1 MIVAA
6 QFMVVLDIAIVNVAL
21 PAIKGDL
28 HFAEGN
34 LQWVI
39 SAYAI
44 LFGGVLLLG
53 GRLADVFGRRRVFM
67 IGLAVFS
74 ISSLLCGL
82 SWSEGSLIAFRALQ
96 GLGGALFAPAG
107 LSILM
112 TTFAEGA
119 ERNRALGIWG
129 AASGSG
135 GAAGVLLGGFLTS
148 YLNWSWV
155 FFINVPVGIAVIAA
169 APLVLAESRGQGHRH
184 FDVAGAT
191 SVTAG
196 VMLLV
201 YAMTRATQEGWG
213 SIATVSLL
221 GASRRAAR
229 RLRRHRAALAGPAA
243 ADADLPQPDAVG
255 RERDGRGDRRD
266 RVLGVLPADALHAAG
281 AGLLRDRDGRRL
293 RRRHVH
299 DHRVLERGADA
310 GHPAGRALGACHR
323 PHAGRRRARAGS
335 RSCRSTGHYFWNLF
349 PAFLISGV
357 GLALSF
363 VPVTIAGLA
372 GVHRADAGIASGLIN
387 TSRQVGGAVGLAAV
401 TTIAA
406 SYASTGAGATGLAR
420 VAAVDGGLTRGFQVG
435 FAVLAGAAV
444 LGAVISAVL
453 LAASPRGRGGRAA
466 HFPVHHSPRGGC
478 LMTMMTQTPS
488 LHGPQN
494 ALLDRTID
502 DLLLRLRGLVLVGGL
517 LEQRGASAEEVEA
530 HAREA
535 DRVRAQLARLIGGDD
550 AGLAA

>member
-1 MIVAA
+1 MLQPSITQTRAGRKGLALAVIVAA

-28 HFAEGN
+28 HFAEAD

-53 GRLADVFGRRRVFM
+53 GRLADVFGRRRVVM
-67 IGLAVFS
+67 LGLAIFS
-74 ISSLLCGL
+74 LR
-82 SWSEGSLIAFRALQ
+82 SLIGFRALQ

-201 YAMTRATQEGWG
+201 YAMTRATQQGWG
-213 SIATVSLL
+213 SFATVSLL
-221 GASRRAAR
+221 GASLVLLAAFVAIELR
-229 RLRRHRAALAGPAA
+229 SPAPLLPMQIFRNRMLSAANATAAVIGAIAFSEFFLLTLYMQQVLDYSAIETGVGFAAVTFTIIVFSNVAQTLVTRLGVRSVLAAGLT
-243 ADADLPQPDAVG
+243 LDAVAL
-255 RERDGRGDRRD
+255 
-266 RVLGVLPADALHAAG
+266 VWFTQLP
-281 AGLLRDRDGRRL
+281 
-293 RRRHVH
+293 V
-299 DHRVLERGADA
+299 
-310 GHPAGRALGACHR
+310 
-323 PHAGRRRARAGS
+323 S
-335 RSCRSTGHYFWNLF
+335 GHYFWNLF
-349 PAFLISGV
+349 PAFLVSGV

-387 TSRQVGGAVGLAAV
+387 TTRQVGGAVGLAAV

-444 LGAVISAVL
+444 LGAVISAVML
-453 LAASPRGRGGRAA
+453 RPRPEGAVVEPLTSPSTVRLEEAA
-466 HFPVHHSPRGGC
+466 
-478 LMTMMTQTPS
+478 
-488 LHGPQN
+488 
-494 ALLDRTID
+494 
-502 DLLLRLRGLVLVGGL
+502 
-517 LEQRGASAEEVEA
+517 
-530 HAREA
+530 
-535 DRVRAQLARLIGGDD
+535 
-550 AGLAA
+550 

>member
-1 MIVAA
+1 MMLSSINAGGSRRKGLALAVIVAA

-28 HFAEGN
+28 HFAQAN

-67 IGLAVFS
+67 LGLALFS
-74 ISSLLCGL
+74 ASSLLCGV
-82 SWSEGSLIAFRALQ
+82 SWSEGSLIGFRALQ

-112 TTFAEGA
+112 TTFAEGP

-135 GAAGVLLGGFLTS
+135 GAAGVLLGGLLTS
-148 YLNWSWV
+148 YLSWSWV

-169 APLVLAESRGQGHRH
+169 TPLLLAESRGQEHSH

-191 SVTAG
+191 SVTAA

-213 SIATVSLL
+213 SVSTLSLL
-221 GASRRAAR
+221 GASVALLAAFVVIE
-229 RLRRHRAALAGPAA
+229 LRSPSPLLPMRMFRNRTLSAANATAAVIGAIAFSEFFLLTLYMQQVLGYSAIQTGVGFAAVTFTIIVFSNVAQMLVTRFGVRSVLAAGLTLDATALAAFTQ
-243 ADADLPQPDAVG
+243 LPVG
-255 RERDGRGDRRD
+255 
-266 RVLGVLPADALHAAG
+266 
-281 AGLLRDRDGRRL
+281 
-293 RRRHVH
+293 
-299 DHRVLERGADA
+299 
-310 GHPAGRALGACHR
+310 
-323 PHAGRRRARAGS
+323 
-335 RSCRSTGHYFWNLF
+335 GHYFWNLF
-349 PAFLISGV
+349 PAFLISGA

-372 GVHRADAGIASGLIN
+372 GVHRSDAGIASGLIN

-401 TTIAA
+401 TTSAA
-406 SYASTGAGATGLAR
+406 AYAANGGGATGLAR
-420 VAAVDGGLTRGFQVG
+420 VAAVDGGLTHGFQVG
-435 FAVLAGAAV
+435 FTVLAGVAV
-444 LGAVISAVL
+444 LGALIAAVL
-453 LAASPRGRGGRAA
+453 LRPHAEGKDVQPLTSP
-466 HFPVHHSPRGGC
+466 S
-478 LMTMMTQTPS
+478 T
-488 LHGPQN
+488 
-494 ALLDRTID
+494 
-502 DLLLRLRGLVLVGGL
+502 
-517 LEQRGASAEEVEA
+517 
-530 HAREA
+530 
-535 DRVRAQLARLIGGDD
+535 AQLEE
-550 AGLAA
+550 AA

>member
-1 MIVAA
+1 MMQSSIIAQPSRRAWLALAVIVAA

-21 PAIKGDL
+21 PSIKGDL
-28 HFAEGN
+28 HFAQAN

-67 IGLAVFS
+67 LGLAVFS
-74 ISSLLCGL
+74 ASSLLCGV
-82 SWSEGSLIAFRALQ
+82 SWSEGSLIGFRAFQ

-112 TTFAEGA
+112 TTFAEGSQ
-119 ERNRALGIWG
+119 RNRALGIWG

-201 YAMTRATQEGWG
+201 YTMTRATQEGWG
-213 SIATVSLL
+213 SPITLSLL
-221 GASRRAAR
+221 GASALLIAIFIAIELRSPAPLLPMRIFRNRSLSAANAI
-229 RLRRHRAALAGPAA
+229 AAVIGAIAFSEFFLLTLYMQQVLGYSAIETGVGFAAVTFTIIIFSNVAQTLVTRFGVRSVLATGLA
-243 ADADLPQPDAVG
+243 LDAVSLAIFT
-255 RERDGRGDRRD
+255 R
-266 RVLGVLPADALHAAG
+266 LPVG
-281 AGLLRDRDGRRL
+281 
-293 RRRHVH
+293 
-299 DHRVLERGADA
+299 
-310 GHPAGRALGACHR
+310 
-323 PHAGRRRARAGS
+323 
-335 RSCRSTGHYFWNLF
+335 GHYFWDLF

-372 GVHRADAGIASGLIN
+372 GVQRADAGIASGLIN

-406 SYASTGAGATGLAR
+406 SYASNGGGATGLAR
-420 VAAVDGGLTRGFQVG
+420 VAAVDGGLTNGFQVG
-435 FAVLAGAAV
+435 FTLLAAAAAAGAIVAAALLRPHEGAAV
-444 LGAVISAVL
+444 ADPLISH
-453 LAASPRGRGGRAA
+453 P
-466 HFPVHHSPRGGC
+466 
-478 LMTMMTQTPS
+478 T
-488 LHGPQN
+488 
-494 ALLDRTID
+494 
-502 DLLLRLRGLVLVGGL
+502 
-517 LEQRGASAEEVEA
+517 
-530 HAREA
+530 
-535 DRVRAQLARLIGGDD
+535 AQLEE
-550 AGLAA
+550 AA